1 MQEIN
6 KFDTK
11 ISSIPNGIEKYAAF
25 KNLLF
30 IDSMKFMNSKSRW
43 ISSKFNRYGF

>member
-1 MQEIN
+1 MQEID

-11 ISSIPNGIEKYAAF
+11 ISSIPNGIEKYPAF
-25 KNLLF
+25 IINKNLLF

-43 ISSKFNRYGF
+43 ISSKFNR